1 MNVRRPEWDE
11 QPFRPTARYAIANQ
25 LTMVTGVIGP
35 PRSDRTT
42 EPKPSVMPRQAA
54 SASARAAWTGINR
67 PLFFLAAQVRSS
79 MTAPMSHVSF
89 AISPARRPALT
100 DSNTM
105 IRFRAGLRVVDA

>member
-42 EPKPSVMPRQAA
+42 EPRPSVMPRQ
-54 SASARAAWTGINR
+54 SERAARRSEWSGINR
-67 PLFFLAAQVRSS
+67 PLFFLAAQLRSS
-79 MTAPMSHVSF
+79 MTDPMSPAGPSTIGQVNL
-89 AISPARRPALT
+89 AISLARRPALT
-100 DSNTM
+100 
-105 IRFRAGLRVVDA
+105 